1 MEKILVSC
9 SFFVLNCT
17 VILLIRVAKILP
29 QNEKNHVFV
38 QVFFSLFNYQ
48 LFNLKAANWRAG
60 RNENALRKSVA
71 FSYLTNRGMKPFS
84 YRK

>member
-9 SFFVLNCT
+9 SFFVLNYT

-29 QNEKNHVFV
+29 QNEKNHVLL

-48 LFNLKAANWRAG
+48 LFNLKATNRRTG
-60 RNENALRKSVA
+60 RSENTLRKSVA
-71 FSYLTNRGMKPFS
+71 FSYLTNRGMEPFS